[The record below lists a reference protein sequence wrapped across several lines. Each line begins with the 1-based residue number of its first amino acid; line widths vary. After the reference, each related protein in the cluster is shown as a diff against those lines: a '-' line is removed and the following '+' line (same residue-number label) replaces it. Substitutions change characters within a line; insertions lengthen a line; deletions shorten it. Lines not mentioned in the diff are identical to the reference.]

1 MARDRGASTHF
12 FAALLVTVGILSFG
26 LLEWRLSKT
35 LSHHPTEHE
44 GDGPWLKPR
53 VYHRRRNSEGVGSGA
68 SSAAGPA
75 AATLRAQRLTAATAP
90 PAQGQSDDSSC
101 GSHSTAARCEPAW

>member
-1 MARDRGASTHF
+1 MAKDRGGSF
-12 FAALLVTVGILSFG
+12 FAALLVTCGILSFG
-26 LLEWRLSKT
+26 LLEWRLSKM

-68 SSAAGPA
+68 SSATSGFASPVAVVAASLAFSFSLIMLSEAGR
-75 AATLRAQRLTAATAP
+75 TEMRSTVP
-90 PAQGQSDDSSC
+90 PI
-101 GSHSTAARCEPAW
+101 RKNV